1 MPTDACMLVSST
13 TIAESLHSVEN
24 VSNTEIYN
32 ECSIDDA
39 LRHYSKYLVFPND
52 PRIFQ
57 SQIDEFC
64 NLYLQH
70 NSGLAIGKEDLL
82 IISRLLIS
90 QEIARSPLE
99 KIKKD
104 IPMNKSEFVLTLNKA
119 VPSIPAV
126 VGGYL
131 FENLRGEVYMGT
143 PDHSTR
149 STRSTRSNHKIL
161 SNGNMDSM
169 SSGGGRGTSNMNI
182 NQQAVP
188 DAFKSSPFFWIAK
201 LLRHDDMKLLN
212 KIKGILST
220 SHIYPDTPN
229 SSSSKPRL
237 SSSSTKTITPR
248 SSEAINGG
256 PMAPSP
262 SLSLSLAIRP
272 NPSSVTPSSSPPDP
286 HVGLSPLSLAI
297 AAAVLAQDLDNTS
310 SPAPSP
316 TETHFQKPQSTQVQ
330 NPSNLQIPAPSTHVP
345 SHVPSHKPPPPP
357 HTKHCSKYRGS
368 RERVRSLT
376 TSPDDLLMP
385 CLVKQAVLDQ
395 RCNSLIKIKYEALSG
410 KLVDDEI
417 IMSPRST
424 GLMLLPR
431 WSKRW
436 MSADGCSI
444 VVFRD
449 WKWFV
454 KSRAIVQKLDIP
466 ARLISFT
473 TEPKGKLISLEHS
486 VAVYDPNLVYDGYH
500 TFRIHFLKTGQT
512 LSCRVETYDQVRHWV
527 ELINYASAYH
537 SWGISPPLN
546 QIKAYGLG
554 TWVVKQATVVRDLYG
569 SPRKN
574 TTQSSQNNRDKL
586 INTDR
591 HKIICNMVNQLIC
604 KQEAA
609 AKSEQSIHTYI
620 ELLRRVRPR
629 TISATANIKAVLQ
642 TELEHLQ
649 VSHIYMQYLKSQTE
663 IIQAELSLLASEPL
677 KPSMALSPVQPTLGL
692 TFAPKVAVVAS
703 TPVPIKP
710 PSPTPATVPNAQ
722 VLNTYFSQRGD
733 HGLLKRLS
741 DVKEA
746 SGNDL
751 MMALEDTHGSSDIYE
766 TYAQSTDF

>member
-512 LSCRVETYDQVRHWV
+512 LSCRVETYDQ
-527 ELINYASAYH
+527 
-537 SWGISPPLN
+537 
-546 QIKAYGLG
+546 
-554 TWVVKQATVVRDLYG
+554 
-569 SPRKN
+569 
-574 TTQSSQNNRDKL
+574 
-586 INTDR
+586 
-591 HKIICNMVNQLIC
+591 NMVNQLIC

>member
-330 NPSNLQIPAPSTHVP
+330 NPSNLQIPAPSCFRPTMQQP
-345 SHVPSHKPPPPP
+345 
-357 HTKHCSKYRGS
+357 
-368 RERVRSLT
+368 
-376 TSPDDLLMP
+376 
-385 CLVKQAVLDQ
+385 
-395 RCNSLIKIKYEALSG
+395 NKIKYEALSG

-569 SPRKN
+569 SPKKD